1 LLEQKEKENISS
13 SLFILCLIDVSRNMQ
28 VITNFSRAT
37 TKVLEA
43 SFQLNDR
50 HIFLVNNITTEVQ
63 KYLSLQPSIE
73 TVKATP
79 LCYLKSMEKDGPVIA
94 SKPLKY
100 FKQLSSK
107 ILHVL
112 KFCSFCFAEAVVLA
126 FSY

>member
-1 LLEQKEKENISS
+1 
-13 SLFILCLIDVSRNMQ
+13 MQ

-94 SKPLKY
+94 
-100 FKQLSSK
+100 LSCVIK
-107 ILHVL
+107 
-112 KFCSFCFAEAVVLA
+112 AVVSHCIILC
-126 FSY
+126 FL